1 MDKAQFEKILS
12 WKPSLSRC
20 ITSRAWAFN
29 EMPVLPKQG
38 DSLKLCFNKGIDVLL
53 GRDDWV
59 VAEML
64 S

>member
-1 MDKAQFEKILS
+1 
-12 WKPSLSRC
+12 
-20 ITSRAWAFN
+20 
-29 EMPVLPKQG
+29 MPALPKQG

-59 VAEML
+59 VAEKL